1 MAVLNE
7 WIALRLE
14 FCQDRQ
20 QIAGYLKRLR
30 LSWVRPA
37 GMCALLS
44 CGIEPLRHF
53 LRLFFKSLMMI
64 IMSDSNNPTVEVLI
78 RKKDSVIFSCPHCRL
93 EKKVNVEKIKDVAHW
108 SVGATC
114 TRCSGKFTV
123 SFNFRQYFRKE
134 TSLEGELLNASNPE
148 TSMGRVHVKDLSLTG
163 AGLLCEG
170 NAPHRGDMLVL
181 RFFLDDDVKTKIE
194 KKIQVESVRGQRV
207 GASFVDEK
215 LFDAALGKYVLS
227 R

>member
-53 LRLFFKSLMMI
+53 FAAVFQI
-64 IMSDSNNPTVEVLI
+64 P
-78 RKKDSVIFSCPHCRL
+78 
-93 EKKVNVEKIKDVAHW
+93 
-108 SVGATC
+108 
-114 TRCSGKFTV
+114 
-123 SFNFRQYFRKE
+123 
-134 TSLEGELLNASNPE
+134 
-148 TSMGRVHVKDLSLTG
+148 
-163 AGLLCEG
+163 
-170 NAPHRGDMLVL
+170 
-181 RFFLDDDVKTKIE
+181 DDDNYE
-194 KKIQVESVRGQRV
+194 RQ
-207 GASFVDEK
+207 
-215 LFDAALGKYVLS
+215 
-227 R
+227 